1 MLEYC
6 WEYHHIRSKD
16 QWCKINQGLPVRT
29 AWVDRR
35 RFQPAKPQKDFFPY
49 RLSRWE
55 QRFSNYSKALKKLS
69 EAVLLIQGKIKEN
82 KADVKNDEE
91 VAEAIDDILKEG
103 FIHRFEYT
111 FELAWN
117 LIKDYALYQ
126 GNADISGPRDAIR
139 FAFSNKLIED
149 GNTWM
154 EMIKSKIKTSHT
166 YNEETANEIFLK
178 VLNEYYSEF
187 LKFEEVMEKKR
198 SGNQHS
204 LFNKE

>member
-1 MLEYC
+1 ME
-6 WEYHHIRSKD
+6 ENRDI
-16 QWCKINQGLPVRT
+16 
-29 AWVDRR
+29 
-35 RFQPAKPQKDFFPY
+35 
-49 RLSRWE
+49 RWE

-103 FIHRFEYT
+103 FIQRFEYT

-117 LIKDYALYQ
+117 VIKDYALYQ
-126 GNADISGPRDAIR
+126 GNADISGSRDAIR

-154 EMIKSKIKTSHT
+154 EMIQSRIKTSHT